1 MAIIAP
7 TPVANLPTPPDPNQA
22 EAEFDTAAFTWSSDL
37 NRWTGDM
44 NALGSNV
51 QNNATEAQSAA
62 TTATTKAGEASTSA
76 SSAAASA
83 STATTKAG
91 EALASADSAAS
102 SASTATTKAN
112 EASASAASAQSS
124 AQAAAASAASIAG
137 GPMAGPASS
146 VDGEVVLFS
155 GTGGNIV
162 KRATGSGMAKLTS
175 GVLSTASAGTDYV
188 TPTGTETLTNKEISG
203 GTFTNG
209 YTEETY
215 APAAGASFTF
225 DFANGTIQGYTT
237 NANTTI
243 TLPAVVAGK
252 GFSIQ
257 ISFGGAHTL
266 SWAGGAIAW
275 AGGSAPSFSG
285 ASGKTD
291 TVSFMANVAG
301 TKWIGT
307 AFALGSAT

>member
-7 TPVANLPTPPDPNQA
+7 TPVANLPTPPNPNQA
-22 EAEFDTAAFTWSSDL
+22 EADFDTAAYNWSNDL
-37 NRWTGDM
+37 NRWTGDT
-44 NALGSNV
+44 NDLASNV
-51 QNNATEAQSAA
+51 YNNATEAQSAA
-62 TTATTKAGEASTSA
+62 
-76 SSAAASA
+76 
-83 STATTKAG
+83 STATTQAG
-91 EALASADSAAS
+91 AASSSASAAAS

-112 EASASAASAQSS
+112 EADASAIS
-124 AQAAAASAASIAG
+124 AAASASTATTKAAEAATSASSASASATTCSNLVASIAG
-137 GPMAGPASS
+137 GPVASVNGQTGPT
-146 VDGEVVLFS
+146 V
-155 GTGGNIV
+155 T
-162 KRATGSGMAKLTS
+162 LTAADVGAVTAS
-175 GVLSTASAGTDYV
+175 GVA
-188 TPTGTETLTNKEISG
+188 TLTNKTIESG
-203 GTFTNG
+203 VFTNG

-215 APAAGASFTF
+215 APAAGSSFTF

-252 GFSIQ
+252 SFSIQ

-266 SWAGGAIAW
+266 TWAGGTIAW
-275 AGGSAPSFSG
+275 AGNTVPSFSG

-291 TVSFMANVAG
+291 TISFMANVAG